1 MRDTLRHRGPDD
13 AGTAR
18 FDGAGMAFRRL
29 ALLDIEG
36 GQQPVADEQQ
46 RLWSVFNGELYNH
59 VELRAELRARGHT
72 LRTRSDSELIP
83 HLYEE
88 WGPAFLTRLRGMFA
102 LAVYDVRSGELFLAR
117 DPFGIKPLYYLET
130 PDHLL
135 YASEARTILAAGVA
149 SPPLDPESV
158 AHYLRFG
165 YVPDPLTMWQGMR
178 KVPPGHFVLV
188 RNGVSQQTTYWTPE
202 FDPRDGRGLDEVADE
217 VESALRGSVAA
228 HLLADVPV
236 GAYLSSGVDSSVLV
250 ALAARMQEVK
260 TFSVGFEG
268 ARSGHDELAD
278 ARRLATRPGTDHH
291 EERISAQAYRSALPR
306 IVAAQE
312 DPLADPSA
320 PALWFLARA
329 ASAEVKAVLSGEG
342 ADELFAG
349 YPIYREPHS
358 LRAVTR
364 LPRFLRRGLRA
375 GAARLPEGTKGKG
388 FVERGT
394 TPLHARFL
402 GSAPL
407 FDAGT
412 TAQLLASSSDRLA
425 GASGELVLEYYDATE
440 GHDDVVRMQTTSC
453 RTWLPSSILM
463 KADKMAMAHS
473 LEVRVPFLD
482 REVFRVA
489 AEVPLRYR
497 VDSHTTKIALRAAAR
512 RIVPTRVAER
522 PKLGFPVPFRSWLD
536 EGMSSLVRE
545 LAVSTDDPLLDRRA
559 LDHVLTDTRRP
570 DHHRRVWALLVY
582 LLWRE
587 AFVPAPG
594 ASVGSTPAVTEAR
607 ASCEPGAR

>member
-1 MRDTLRHRGPDD
+1 MRETLRHRGPDD
-13 AGTAR
+13 AGIAH
-18 FDGAGMAFRRL
+18 FDRAGMAFRRL
-29 ALLDIEG
+29 ALLDLQG
-36 GQQPVADEQQ
+36 GHQPAANEQQ
-46 RLWSVFNGELYNH
+46 TLWSVFNGEIYNH
-59 VELRAELRARGHT
+59 VELREELQARGHV

-88 WGPAFLTRLRGMFA
+88 WGPAFLNRLRGMFA
-102 LAVYDVRSGELFLAR
+102 LAIYDTHTAELFLAR

-130 PDHLL
+130 GDHLL

-149 SPPLDPESV
+149 SPPLDPEAV
-158 AHYLRFG
+158 GHYLRFG
-165 YVPDPLTMWQGMR
+165 YVPDPLTMWRGLR
-178 KVPPGHFVLV
+178 KVPPGHFLLV
-188 RNGVSQQTTYWTPE
+188 RDGVPQQTTYWVPE
-202 FDPRDGRGLDEVADE
+202 FDPQEGGQLDEVADA
-217 VESALRGSVAA
+217 VEAALRGSVAA
-228 HLLADVPV
+228 HLVADVPV

-250 ALAARMQEVK
+250 ALASQMQEIN

-268 ARSGHDELAD
+268 ARSGHDELSD
-278 ARRLATRPGTDHH
+278 ARRLAARLGTKHH
-291 EERISAQAYRSALPR
+291 EERISAEAYRNALPQ

-329 ASAEVKAVLSGEG
+329 ASGQVKAVLSGEG

-364 LPRFLRRGLRA
+364 LPRIVRQGLRA
-375 GAARLPEGTKGKG
+375 TASRLPDGMKGKG

-394 TPLHARFL
+394 TPLQARFL
-402 GSAPL
+402 GNAPI
-407 FDAGT
+407 FDDAT
-412 TAQLLASSSDRLA
+412 TAALLGSTVDGLPGASS
-425 GASGELVLEYYDATE
+425 ELIRPYYDATE
-440 GHDDVVRMQTTSC
+440 GLDDVVRMQTLSC
-453 RTWLPSSILM
+453 QTWLPSSILM

-482 REVFRVA
+482 RDVFRVA
-489 AEVPLRYR
+489 AGVPLRYR
-497 VDSHTTKIALRAAAR
+497 VTSRTTKLALRAAASR
-512 RIVPTRVAER
+512 VLPTAVAER

-545 LAVSTDDPLLDRRA
+545 LVVSTNDPLLDRRA
-559 LDHVLTDTRRP
+559 LESVLTEGRRP

-582 LLWRE
+582 LLWRD
-587 AFVPAPG
+587 AFVPGSGAP
-594 ASVGSTPAVTEAR
+594 VGVGTRGQS
-607 ASCEPGAR
+607 SCETLS